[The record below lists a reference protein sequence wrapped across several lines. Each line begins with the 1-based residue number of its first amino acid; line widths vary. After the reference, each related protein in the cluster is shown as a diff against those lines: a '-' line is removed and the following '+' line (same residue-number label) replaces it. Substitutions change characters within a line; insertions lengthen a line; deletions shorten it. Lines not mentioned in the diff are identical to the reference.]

1 MIVNA
6 LSKIYDV
13 CFSFSICRAAQ
24 GSQNSLDEENADP
37 DDMEEDIDV
46 TGRDNEGD
54 LLAVKSGGVVVRGVV
69 KKYKSDHFYDD
80 QKPSGTF
87 FVKLVNGKKMKMSGN
102 EVYDAK

>member
-1 MIVNA
+1 
-6 LSKIYDV
+6 
-13 CFSFSICRAAQ
+13 
-24 GSQNSLDEENADP
+24 
-37 DDMEEDIDV
+37 MEEDIDV